1 MNSPT
6 ETALQTGPPERRRT
20 PFVHYGVNN
29 FYDIHDKSYN
39 VSLAYIFNK
48 NKTRNQKNT
57 QRNNNIPCMPHQ
69 QNACRG
75 LALSRQEMIMSKTAL
90 YPCFMFICIVLI
102 SFRKHTIGAS
112 YMDMFFGVENTPLYP
127 RNIPDVSTFQ
137 INARGSAVNKGDH
150 VVIYENTGMFG
161 YFMGARAW
169 WMFKVLL
176 TCT

>member
-75 LALSRQEMIMSKTAL
+75 LALSGQEMIMSKTAL
-90 YPCFMFICIVLI
+90 YLCFMFIYIKELESFLIMHSFDFFQETYYRCFIYGHVLWCRKY
-102 SFRKHTIGAS
+102 SF
-112 YMDMFFGVENTPLYP
+112 
-127 RNIPDVSTFQ
+127 IP
-137 INARGSAVNKGDH
+137 
-150 VVIYENTGMFG
+150 
-161 YFMGARAW
+161 
-169 WMFKVLL
+169 
-176 TCT
+176 